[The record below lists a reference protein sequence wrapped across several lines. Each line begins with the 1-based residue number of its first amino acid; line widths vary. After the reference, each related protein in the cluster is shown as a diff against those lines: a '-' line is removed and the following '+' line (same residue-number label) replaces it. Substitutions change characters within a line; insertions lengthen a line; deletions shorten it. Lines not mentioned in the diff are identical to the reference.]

1 MDLNKRK
8 IGIFAKEIVHDFRQ
22 KVEIFFIFVF
32 IKNWSRKSVF
42 DILDRKEAY
51 KHCKNICL

>member
-32 IKNWSRKSVF
+32 IKN
-42 DILDRKEAY
+42 
-51 KHCKNICL
+51 